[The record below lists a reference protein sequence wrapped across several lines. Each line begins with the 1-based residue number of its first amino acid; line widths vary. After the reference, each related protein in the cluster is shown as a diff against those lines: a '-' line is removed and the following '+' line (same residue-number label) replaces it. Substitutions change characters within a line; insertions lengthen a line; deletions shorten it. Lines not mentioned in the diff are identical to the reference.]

1 MTITGPVRPVRPAAI
16 RPSEPWSAGPPARPW
31 IGRRGRCDTG
41 TDWVLCCCAFAL
53 ACIGAVLVW
62 SSTKAQFA
70 TNGYLIRHVLNMI
83 IGTGLVLGLA
93 RLDRRLLRLVG
104 PVLYVASCLGL
115 IAVLL
120 FGTTVN
126 GAHAWIRFPGGV
138 EVQPAEFAKLG
149 LILGMAVLLGQRSVG
164 RPVDAAP
171 RARDILAA
179 LGLALV
185 PLGLIM
191 VQPDL
196 GSALVVAA
204 AAFGVLLAAGAPARW
219 TVGLL
224 LLGVLAA
231 FLAVKAGV
239 LADYQLARFRAFT
252 DPHADTQGAAYNIT
266 QARIAISHGGLL
278 GKGLFHGPQTQGG
291 FVPEQQTDFVFSAA
305 GEELGFAGSLAII
318 GLYGVLLWRA
328 LRIAAA
334 ADRIGRLVA
343 TGVVCWFA
351 FQAFQNIGMNLGMTP
366 VTGLP
371 LPFVSYGGSSM
382 FAGALAVG
390 VLLAVRR
397 GSDLFAPPT
406 LHRPQLQR

>member
-1 MTITGPVRPVRPAAI
+1 MTLTEPVRPAAI
-16 RPSEPWSAGPPARPW
+16 RPAEPWTGGRDLRPS
-31 IGRRGRCDTG
+31 IRGTSQTG
-41 TDWVLCCCAFAL
+41 VDWLLCFCAFAL

-62 SSTKAQFA
+62 SSTKNQFG
-70 TNGYLIRHVLNMI
+70 TNAYLVRHLVNMV
-83 IGTGLVLGLA
+83 IGIGLVIALA
-93 RLDRRLLRLVG
+93 KVDRRLLRLLG
-104 PVLYVASCLGL
+104 PALYVASCLGL
-115 IAVLL
+115 VAVLL

-126 GAHAWIRFPGGV
+126 GAHAWIRFPAGV

-149 LILGMAVLLGQRSVG
+149 LILGLAVLFGQRSIG
-164 RPVDAAP
+164 RPVDASP
-171 RARDILAA
+171 RAGDILSA

-191 VQPDL
+191 LQPDL
-196 GSALVVAA
+196 GSALVVGA
-204 AAFGVLLAAGAPARW
+204 AAFGVLLAAGVPARW

-224 LLGVLAA
+224 VIGVLGAILAVKTGVLAE
-231 FLAVKAGV
+231 
-239 LADYQLARFRAFT
+239 YQLARFRAFT
-252 DPHADTQGAAYNIT
+252 DPHSDTQGAAYNIT
-266 QARIAISHGGLL
+266 QARIAIAHGGLL

-305 GEELGFAGSLAII
+305 GEELGFVGSLAII

-328 LRIAAA
+328 LRIAAG

-351 FQAFQNIGMNLGMTP
+351 FQTFQNIGMNLGMTP

-382 FAGALAVG
+382 FAGALAIG
-390 VLLAVRR
+390 MLLVVRR
-397 GSDLFAPPT
+397 GSDLFAPST
-406 LHRPQLQR
+406 LRR